1 MILII
6 YSLRSRTMSDVDG
19 DDDDSM
25 ALTPVVGEAREDKK
39 NISALARVRDGLH
52 KVKVLV
58 QQ

>member
-1 MILII
+1 
-6 YSLRSRTMSDVDG
+6 MSDVDG
-19 DDDDSM
+19 DDDDDSM

>member
-1 MILII
+1 
-6 YSLRSRTMSDVDG
+6 MSDVDG